1 MKERAG
7 MKFHSNAGPGI
18 ASQKMVCVRC
28 GGHLV
33 KEEFVD
39 LVGTCQPLATA
50 ACRCMNC
57 GNIVDELILHHQKI
71 PPPRPIKGG
80 SHAPDR

>member
-1 MKERAG
+1 ME
-7 MKFHSNAGPGI
+7 FYSNTEHGI
-18 ASQKMVCVRC
+18 GSQRNACVRC
-28 GGHLV
+28 GGYLV
-33 KEEFVD
+33 KEDFVD
-39 LVGTCQPLATA
+39 LVGTCEPLRTV

>member
-1 MKERAG
+1 
-7 MKFHSNAGPGI
+7 
-18 ASQKMVCVRC
+18 
-28 GGHLV
+28 
-33 KEEFVD
+33 
-39 LVGTCQPLATA
+39 
-50 ACRCMNC
+50 MNC

>member
-1 MKERAG
+1 MKLS
-7 MKFHSNAGPGI
+7 SNAESSI
-18 ASQKMVCVRC
+18 ASQQMVCIRC

-39 LVGTCQPLATA
+39 LIGTCQPLTTS